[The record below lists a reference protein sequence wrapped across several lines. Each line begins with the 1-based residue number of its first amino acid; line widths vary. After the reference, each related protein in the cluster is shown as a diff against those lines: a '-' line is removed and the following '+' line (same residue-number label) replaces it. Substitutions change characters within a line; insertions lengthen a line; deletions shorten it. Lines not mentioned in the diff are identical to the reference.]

1 MEIPPPIEAFL
12 NTPVKEKPKSPN
24 SLNIN
29 LATSET
35 NIIISSHTS
44 SDDCS
49 SRVLVGVGLR
59 SNAAIEVQQDI
70 IYTAIVNIIYIMQEN
85 ANAVIATPEVVVA
98 EPQVNAQAEQV
109 ANEAKTTDDI
119 IRELIVD
126 GWSRLKGL
134 TVKNVRVTT
143 VTASTGSEYT
153 RLCFLTQ
160 NAVIPR
166 YMMNEGTGEFEKVF
180 DNKVFT
186 SLYSIIG
193 TMREDVELSVVCNQ
207 LLENPLAIT
216 PLVAGGTIDVVY
228 KEFAAGDTFTNPFAT
243 NAEETVFDHD
253 TVITLIVGVT
263 PGKIGQRLVDAGLN
277 ALGAKL
283 FGL

>member
-1 MEIPPPIEAFL
+1 MIAIIEYLLVLDFGRTQRL
-12 NTPVKEKPKSPN
+12 KFSKKLILRNTE
-24 SLNIN
+24 N
-29 LATSET
+29 LLT
-35 NIIISSHTS
+35 
-44 SDDCS
+44 
-49 SRVLVGVGLR
+49 
-59 SNAAIEVQQDI
+59 
-70 IYTAIVNIIYIMQEN
+70 IMGKKV
-85 ANAVIATPEVVVA
+85 NAVVATPEVAVA
-98 EPQVNAQAEQV
+98 EPQVNVPVQEQEQV
-109 ANEAKTTDDI
+109 ANEVNETKTTDDI
-119 IRELIVD
+119 IRELIVN

-134 TVKNVRVTT
+134 TVKNVRVTE
-143 VTASTGSEYT
+143 VTASTGTEYT

-166 YMMNEGTGEFEKVF
+166 YMMNEDTGEFEKLF

-186 SLYSIIG
+186 SLYAIIG
-193 TMREDVELSVVCNQ
+193 TMREDAELSVVCNQ
-207 LLENPLAIT
+207 LLDNPLAIT

>member
-1 MEIPPPIEAFL
+1 MARGARSVAATE
-12 NTPVKEKPKSPN
+12 VK
-24 SLNIN
+24 
-29 LATSET
+29 
-35 NIIISSHTS
+35 
-44 SDDCS
+44 
-49 SRVLVGVGLR
+49 
-59 SNAAIEVQQDI
+59 AAEQ
-70 IYTAIVNIIYIMQEN
+70 
-85 ANAVIATPEVVVA
+85 
-98 EPQVNAQAEQV
+98 QVNVPVQEQEQV
-109 ANEAKTTDDI
+109 ANEANETKTTDDI

-134 TVKNVRVTT
+134 TIKNVRVTE
-143 VTASTGSEYT
+143 VTASTGTEYT
-153 RLCFLTQ
+153 RLCFITQ

-166 YMMNEGTGEFEKVF
+166 YMMNEDTGEFEKLF

-186 SLYSIIG
+186 SLYAIIG
-193 TMREDVELSVVCNQ
+193 TMREDAELSVVCNQ
-207 LLENPLAIT
+207 LLDNPQAIT

>member
-1 MEIPPPIEAFL
+1 M
-12 NTPVKEKPKSPN
+12 TKKV
-24 SLNIN
+24 
-29 LATSET
+29 
-35 NIIISSHTS
+35 
-44 SDDCS
+44 
-49 SRVLVGVGLR
+49 
-59 SNAAIEVQQDI
+59 
-70 IYTAIVNIIYIMQEN
+70 
-85 ANAVIATPEVVVA
+85 NAVATPEVEVVVA
-98 EPQVNAQAEQV
+98 EPQVNVPVQEQEQV
-109 ANEAKTTDDI
+109 ANETKTTDEI
-119 IRELIVD
+119 IRSLIVD

-134 TVKNVRVTT
+134 TIKNVRVTE
-143 VTASTGSEYT
+143 VTASTGTEYT
-153 RLCFLTQ
+153 RLCFITQ
-160 NAVIPR
+160 NAIIPR
-166 YMMNEGTGEFEKVF
+166 YMMNEDTGEFEKLF

-186 SLYSIIG
+186 SLYAVIG
-193 TMREDVELSVVCNQ
+193 TMREDAELSVVCNQ
-207 LLENPLAIT
+207 LLDNPQAIT